1 MKHTMTLLKLIL
13 TNIIKAINKILAY
26 LENTKPMEII
36 IIEYNKSGKFLKYI
50 LTNPNLKS
58 HREILKSLYYTL
70 IEDSKFKQFGENKI
84 IIVMAYIYGR
94 EYPFHHNILINSK
107 TTFEDYYNQVKDSIR
122 RNYDTGYPV
131 DIIPKFKVLVWNM
144 DEFANKRIKITK
156 NANNITKF
164 ELFDKNGVQ
173 VRKFH
178 SSITQFKG
186 KKI

>member
-1 MKHTMTLLKLIL
+1 
-13 TNIIKAINKILAY
+13 
-26 LENTKPMEII
+26 
-36 IIEYNKSGKFLKYI
+36 
-50 LTNPNLKS
+50 
-58 HREILKSLYYTL
+58 
-70 IEDSKFKQFGENKI
+70 
-84 IIVMAYIYGR
+84 
-94 EYPFHHNILINSK
+94 
-107 TTFEDYYNQVKDSIR
+107 
-122 RNYDTGYPV
+122 
-131 DIIPKFKVLVWNM
+131 M